1 MNSLKIYS
9 EKHISG
15 YLSVRSGE
23 SKLGEKIDFISDLE
37 ALRKNPAEFVIFGI
51 PEDIGVRANYGK
63 QGTSNAWEAFLGS
76 FLNVQH
82 NRFFNSEKVLLLG
95 EINTSEEMKK
105 AANIDIS
112 DPNYHQKLGDLT
124 ELIDEKVSSV
134 VKEIISA
141 GKIPVIIGGGHNN
154 AYGNLKGASEAY
166 QNPVNAL
173 NIDAHTD
180 LRSTEYRHS
189 GNGFSYAL
197 KNGFLKK
204 YSVYGLH
211 ENYTPEYIF
220 REMNGSE
227 DLQYQLFETLPKQ
240 DKISPFGRSIDFVNE
255 DNFGLELDCD
265 AISNFPSSAVSPTG
279 LTLNDARE
287 LVKLAGK
294 EKKCC
299 YLHVCEAIAKDD
311 FPTGKAIS
319 FLVTDF
325 LKTRMHE

>member
-1 MNSLKIYS
+1 MNNLNIYS

-15 YLSVRSGE
+15 YLSLRPGE
-23 SKLGEKIDFISDLE
+23 SKLGEKIIFISDLE
-37 ALRKNPAEFVIFGI
+37 ALRKSPAQFVIFGI

-76 FLNVQH
+76 FLNIQH
-82 NRFFNSEKVLLLG
+82 SRFLNSEKVLLLG
-95 EINTSEEMKK
+95 KINTSEEMKK

-124 ELIDEKVSSV
+124 ELIDEKVSEV
-134 VKEIISA
+134 VREIISA
-141 GKIPVIIGGGHNN
+141 GKIPIIIGGGHNN
-154 AYGNLKGASEAY
+154 AYGNLKGASEAF
-166 QNPVNAL
+166 QKPVNAL

-189 GNGFSYAL
+189 GNGFSYGV
-197 KNGFLKK
+197 KDGFLKK

-220 REMNGSE
+220 KEMHSSE
-227 DLQYQLFETLPKQ
+227 DLQYRLFETLPQQ
-240 DKISPFGRSIDFVNE
+240 DKISAFSGSIDFVNQE
-255 DNFGLELDCD
+255 NFGLEVDCD

-279 LTLNDARE
+279 FTLNEARD

-311 FPTGKAIS
+311 FPTGKAIT
-319 FLVTDF
+319 FLITDF
-325 LKTRMHE
+325 LKSRMHE